1 MQQVA
6 NIQDIESILD
16 KYGELIVKKN
26 SKDNVV
32 VMSIEEYKKR
42 RLENEIE
49 EILLKSEDDIEN
61 GRTQDAIKVFEELE
75 QEYGF

>member
-49 EILLKSEDDIEN
+49 EKLLKSEDDIEN